1 MHHVI
6 RTRRFGLLRS
16 LSGSFALFAVAIVV
30 MAASS
35 PECTRTSDSL
45 LGVSELS
52 RSSNGCR
59 DACVD
64 AAITARHDERIRF
77 AGAIQNCESA
87 ECRKDEAQLHASIM
101 REISTDLQ
109 ICFGSCHNQGEGRG
123 GH

>member
-6 RTRRFGLLRS
+6 RTHRLGLLRG
-16 LSGSFALFAVAIVV
+16 LSGSFALFAGAVLL
-30 MAASS
+30 MSASS
-35 PECTRTSDSL
+35 PECTRTPDSI
-45 LGVSELS
+45 LGVTELG

-64 AAITARHDERIRF
+64 AANTARHDERTRF
-77 AGAIQNCESA
+77 ADAIQSCESA

-109 ICFGSCHNQGEGRG
+109 ICFGTCHNQGEGRG
-123 GH
+123 GN